1 MKSMQKIERLVQYS
15 LMTSPKARD
24 DDFLLVCM
32 VYTDL
37 NETTRY
43 KNFEYVM
50 MNHKLLGLPSFES
63 ITRARRKLQSRHPEL
78 CSSKRQEK
86 IRAAREQVFRDYANN
101 YEETPF

>member
-1 MKSMQKIERLVQYS
+1 MKMQKVEQLVQYS
-15 LMTSPKARD
+15 LMNSIKARD

-32 VYTDL
+32 VYCDL

-50 MNHKLLGLPSFES
+50 MNHKFLGLPSFES

-78 CSSKRQEK
+78 RSSKRQK
-86 IRAAREQVFRDYANN
+86 QIRITREEAFRNYAQGF
-101 YEETPF
+101 EDTPF